1 MQERINKPRVFLSHS
16 NIDKPFIERAAADL
30 RRCHIDYWLDTE
42 EIRDGRS
49 WLKVIFEDGIPTCDA
64 VIVYL
69 TENSIKSKMVA
80 KELDATLVEE
90 LTGSGIVVL
99 PYVSEAILRG
109 RLRADIRTLQC
120 REWNDANY
128 SEMLPSV
135 VAEIWRSYL
144 ERTVNAAILREKNR
158 RLELELDL
166 NRMREKYEGTV
177 FTPSEER
184 EFNYLRQKLDRNIK
198 SRFTL
203 VKGGQNEKSSKKIGY
218 AVYKVNL
225 LSAYYN
231 LIEQGR
237 FRFRR
242 SSIELFLIGRINQA
256 QPPLNDTDLEI
267 DYQEGIKDN
276 LLLELHTY
284 GLVRMVEADQ
294 FQRQDHVYELSD
306 KMYRFKYWLD
316 YNNLAVSDVS
326 FEFIEVIE
334 D

>member
-1 MQERINKPRVFLSHS
+1 
-16 NIDKPFIERAAADL
+16 
-30 RRCHIDYWLDTE
+30 
-42 EIRDGRS
+42 
-49 WLKVIFEDGIPTCDA
+49 
-64 VIVYL
+64 
-69 TENSIKSKMVA
+69 
-80 KELDATLVEE
+80 
-90 LTGSGIVVL
+90 
-99 PYVSEAILRG
+99 
-109 RLRADIRTLQC
+109 
-120 REWNDANY
+120 
-128 SEMLPSV
+128 MLPSV